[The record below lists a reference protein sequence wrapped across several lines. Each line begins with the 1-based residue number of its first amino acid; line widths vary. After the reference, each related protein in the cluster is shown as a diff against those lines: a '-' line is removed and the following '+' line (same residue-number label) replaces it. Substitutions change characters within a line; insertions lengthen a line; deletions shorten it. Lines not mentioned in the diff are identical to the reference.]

1 MTTYGGMMEKLQAFS
16 TSALDAEVKTAY
28 PF

>member
-1 MTTYGGMMEKLQAFS
+1 MKTYGRMQEKFQAFI